1 MSEHEADNGHR
12 ASSSLCADVA
22 HHFLIQRRSGIPCVW
37 HPHFLLY
44 PHEPPFTTDPKD
56 TQFLQSL
63 VLQLVTASLRAPP
76 SPAMSS
82 SSAKSLDQ
90 EDEENLTITAK
101 LPTSPGHSPQKS
113 QEEDLRL
120 LAISTHMTELSYM
133 ISDIQT
139 RIFEIQELRHKS
151 QASGDTAGTTTI
163 IDQSLM
169 SLDERIET
177 VSNGMKSVADS
188 LEPLQQ
194 SAATPTASQAEDG
207 GENSGLLRK
216 HATLVSEWEAVQDE
230 SDVLR
235 EELKEDK
242 WLTVFRTVTDQADG
256 MMSSLEKAVNRCQ
269 EFIWQVH
276 RRFEDGPLSHSTSD
290 SSIRSDKAP
299 TFDVYTSLLESFE
312 AKKKHYMPATSKV
325 LSIIDK
331 GVRDRVTKNGE
342 TLRRH
347 AESAQRW
354 KSLKERIARTDSE
367 MESARKLLLG
377 EDTPSENGSNV
388 SGTTS
393 RTRNGNGYLNTPPN
407 GSRKGGAANTI
418 SRSIS
423 PFRKFARKIAST
435 TNTVTPLSINK
446 NNLSRTPSSEP
457 PLNSSQNS
465 SRRNR
470 TSIFGGFRSAVTPTP
485 TTPDRPNHKYSQSV
499 TPDSSPRAGKV
510 YNSKAQPTSA
520 PAKQRWNT
528 TPPKRSPSASGM
540 YSDVTASIS
549 GVFRRSLS
557 RTSMASSRPW
567 SPVAS
572 SVSTTHTTQSSA
584 RPPASSHPPLP
595 NFRPPSRTQP
605 SRART
610 PSRSQTPSRP
620 HTPSRAG
627 AYTPNLPTTPR
638 ARPKTPSHIPA
649 PSNKLHSIAP
659 PMSDDGWDDDL
670 QTASMQRAFSPAFSA
685 SGASHPARPPSRSM
699 IPLPTFHLSSVSRP
713 GSSMSNNDDGY
724 GTFKSAAARA
734 QTPEFALR
742 ARVQQLP
749 VFPGTP
755 SRPAARPSLPGSTGK
770 SLPPSSFRDGSA
782 SRTPSRAGSR
792 NGTYTPTGDLPL
804 HEYVPG
810 NPKDPLDAEVA
821 FVVNSIAHG
830 LLVERVDPPL
840 KKLPKEGEEQK
851 AQYAFSNALSRK
863 VITCRLTTLTRPG
876 KADILVTKKVMC
888 RVGGGWQDLSHYILN
903 RQAGM

>member
-1 MSEHEADNGHR
+1 MVSLSLS
-12 ASSSLCADVA
+12 AS
-22 HHFLIQRRSGIPCVW
+22 Q
-37 HPHFLLY
+37 
-44 PHEPPFTTDPKD
+44 
-56 TQFLQSL
+56 
-63 VLQLVTASLRAPP
+63 ASLRAPP

-82 SSAKSLDQ
+82 SSSSKSLNQ
-90 EDEENLTITAK
+90 EDQENLTITAK
-101 LPTSPGHSPQKS
+101 NPPSNGHGKQKS
-113 QEEDLRL
+113 QEDDLRL
-120 LAISTHMTELSYM
+120 LAISTHITELSYT

-151 QASGDTAGTTTI
+151 QASGDTAGTTAI

-177 VSNGMKSVADS
+177 VSNGMKSISDS
-188 LEPLQQ
+188 LEPMLQN
-194 SAATPTASQAEDG
+194 AATPTVSHG
-207 GENSGLLRK
+207 GDSSENSVILRK
-216 HATLVSEWEAVQDE
+216 HATLVAEWEAVQDE

-276 RRFEDGPLSHSTSD
+276 RRSEDPLSHSTL
-290 SSIRSDKAP
+290 SSASQRSDKAP
-299 TFDVYTSLLESFE
+299 TYEVYTSLIESFE

-367 MESARKLLLG
+367 MEIARKTLLG
-377 EDTPSENGSNV
+377 DDTPSESGSNV

-393 RTRNGNGYLNTPPN
+393 HTRNGYLNTPPS
-407 GSRKGGAANTI
+407 GSRKSGSAANTI

-423 PFRKFARKIAST
+423 PFRKFARKIKAT
-435 TNTVTPLSINK
+435 TTNNTVTPLSINK

-457 PLNSSQNS
+457 PPSSSQNNA
-465 SRRNR
+465 RRTR
-470 TSIFGGFRSAVTPTP
+470 TSIFGGFRSGATPTP
-485 TTPDRPNHKYSQSV
+485 TTPDRPAHKHSQSL
-499 TPDSSPRAGKV
+499 TPDSSPRGAMKV
-510 YNSKAQPTSA
+510 YSSKNQTASA
-520 PAKQRWNT
+520 GTMKQRWNSST
-528 TPPKRSPSASGM
+528 KVDDDRTSTVKGTPPKRSPSAAGAYGDLS
-540 YSDVTASIS
+540 SSIS

-567 SPVAS
+567 SPVTS
-572 SVSTTHTTQSSA
+572 SVSTTTSS
-584 RPPASSHPPLP
+584 RPPIPTSHPPLP
-595 NFRPPSRTQP
+595 TFRPPSRTQQ
-605 SRART
+605 SRAQT

-620 HTPSRAG
+620 HSPSRAG
-627 AYTPNLPTTPR
+627 AYTPSMPTTPR

-649 PSNKLHSIAP
+649 PSNKLRSIAP
-659 PMSDDGWDDDL
+659 PMSDDGWDDG
-670 QTASMQRAFSPAFSA
+670 QTDAMHRAFSPAFSA
-685 SGASHPARPPSRSM
+685 SGGSSVHPPRPPSRSM
-699 IPLPTFHLSSVSRP
+699 IPLPTFHLSSASRP
-713 GSSMSNNDDGY
+713 GSSMSNNDDPN

-755 SRPAARPSLPGSTGK
+755 SRPAGRPSLPGSTGK
-770 SLPPSSFRDGSA
+770 SLPPSSFRDGA
-782 SRTPSRAGSR
+782 SRAPSRSGSR
-792 NGTYTPTGDLPL
+792 TGNYTPTADNLSL

-810 NPKDPLDAEVA
+810 NPNDPLDAEVA
-821 FVVNSIAHG
+821 FVVNSISHG

-876 KADILVTKKVMC
+876 KADIMVTKKVMC

>member
-1 MSEHEADNGHR
+1 
-12 ASSSLCADVA
+12 
-22 HHFLIQRRSGIPCVW
+22 
-37 HPHFLLY
+37 
-44 PHEPPFTTDPKD
+44 
-56 TQFLQSL
+56 
-63 VLQLVTASLRAPP
+63 
-76 SPAMSS
+76 
-82 SSAKSLDQ
+82 
-90 EDEENLTITAK
+90 
-101 LPTSPGHSPQKS
+101 
-113 QEEDLRL
+113 
-120 LAISTHMTELSYM
+120 MTELSYT

-151 QASGDTAGTTTI
+151 QASGDSAGTTTI

-177 VSNGMKSVADS
+177 VSKGMKSINDS
-188 LEPLQQ
+188 LEPLLQ
-194 SAATPTASQAEDG
+194 SAPTPTISQSGDTS
-207 GENSGLLRK
+207 ENATILRK
-216 HATLVSEWEAVQDE
+216 HATLVAEWEAVQDE

-276 RRFEDGPLSHSTSD
+276 RRSEDPLSHSTSSD
-290 SSIRSDKAP
+290 TSQRSDKTP
-299 TFDVYTSLLESFE
+299 SFEVYTSLLESFE

-354 KSLKERIARTDSE
+354 KNLKDRIVRTDAE
-367 MESARKLLLG
+367 MEIARKLLLG
-377 EDTPSENGSNV
+377 NDTPSENGSSV

-393 RTRNGNGYLNTPPN
+393 HTRNGYLNTPPS
-407 GSRKGGAANTI
+407 GSRSSRTGSAATTI

-423 PFRKFARKIAST
+423 PFRKFARKIT
-435 TNTVTPLSINK
+435 GNTVTPLTINK
-446 NNLSRTPSSEP
+446 NSLSRTPSSEP
-457 PLNSSQNS
+457 PPASQNN
-465 SRRNR
+465 RRNR
-470 TSIFGGFRSAVTPTP
+470 TSIFAGFRSTATPTP
-485 TTPDRPNHKYSQSV
+485 TTPERPGHKYSQSV
-499 TPDSSPRAGKV
+499 TPDSSPRGTKV
-510 YNSKAQPTSA
+510 GASKTSTGPVA
-520 PAKQRWNT
+520 PPKQRWNSST
-528 TPPKRSPSASGM
+528 KVGSDDRSSTVKGTPPKRSPSAAGTYGEMPSLGG
-540 YSDVTASIS
+540 I
-549 GVFRRSLS
+549 FRRSFS

-567 SPVAS
+567 SPVTS
-572 SVSTTHTTQSSA
+572 SVSTTQSSS
-584 RPPASSHPPLP
+584 RPPLPTSHPPLP
-595 NFRPPSRTQP
+595 SFRPPSR
-605 SRART
+605 A
-610 PSRSQTPSRP
+610 QTPSRP
-620 HTPSRAG
+620 QTPSRS
-627 AYTPNLPTTPR
+627 YTPGMPTTPR

-649 PSNKLHSIAP
+649 PSNKLRSIAP
-659 PMSDDGWDDDL
+659 PQSDDGWDDEGRTT
-670 QTASMQRAFSPAFSA
+670 TAMQRAFSPALST
-685 SGASHPARPPSRSM
+685 SGGPSHPPRPPSRSM
-699 IPLPTFHLSSVSRP
+699 IPIPTLHLSSASRP
-713 GSSMSNNDDGY
+713 GSSMSNNDD

-755 SRPAARPSLPGSTGK
+755 SRPTGRPSLPGSAGK
-770 SLPPSSFRDGSA
+770 LPPSSFRDGSV
-782 SRTPSRAGSR
+782 SRTSSRSNSR
-792 NGTYTPTGDLPL
+792 NGTYTPTMDNLPL

-810 NPKDPLDAEVA
+810 NPRDPLDTEVA
-821 FVVNSIAHG
+821 FVVNSISHG

-840 KKLPKEGEEQK
+840 KKIPKEGEEVK

-876 KADILVTKKVMC
+876 KADVMVTKKVMC

>member
-1 MSEHEADNGHR
+1 
-12 ASSSLCADVA
+12 
-22 HHFLIQRRSGIPCVW
+22 
-37 HPHFLLY
+37 
-44 PHEPPFTTDPKD
+44 
-56 TQFLQSL
+56 
-63 VLQLVTASLRAPP
+63 
-76 SPAMSS
+76 
-82 SSAKSLDQ
+82 
-90 EDEENLTITAK
+90 
-101 LPTSPGHSPQKS
+101 
-113 QEEDLRL
+113 
-120 LAISTHMTELSYM
+120 MTELSYT

-151 QASGDTAGTTTI
+151 QASGDTAGTTAI

-177 VSNGMKSVADS
+177 VSKGMKSIGDS
-188 LEPLQQ
+188 LEPLLQN
-194 SAATPTASQAEDG
+194 AATPTVSHGADTS
-207 GENSGLLRK
+207 ENSVILRK
-216 HATLVSEWEAVQDE
+216 HATLVAEWEAVQDE

-276 RRFEDGPLSHSTSD
+276 RRSEDPLSHSTSSD
-290 SSIRSDKAP
+290 SSQRSDKTP
-299 TFDVYTSLLESFE
+299 TFEVYTSLIESFE

-354 KSLKERIARTDSE
+354 KSLKERIARTDLE
-367 MESARKLLLG
+367 MEIARKLLLG

-393 RTRNGNGYLNTPPN
+393 HTRNGYLNTPPS
-407 GSRKGGAANTI
+407 GSRKSGSAANTI

-423 PFRKFARKIAST
+423 PFRKFARKITGT

-457 PLNSSQNS
+457 PLSSSQNNA
-465 SRRNR
+465 RRNR
-470 TSIFGGFRSAVTPTP
+470 TSIFGGFRSGATPTP
-485 TTPDRPNHKYSQSV
+485 TTPDRPAHKHSQSL
-499 TPDSSPRAGKV
+499 TPDSSPRGTKV
-510 YNSKAQPTSA
+510 SVSKNQTATPA
-520 PAKQRWNT
+520 PVKQRWNSST
-528 TPPKRSPSASGM
+528 KVDSDDRTSTVKGTPPKRSPSAAGAYGDLS
-540 YSDVTASIS
+540 SSIS
-549 GVFRRSLS
+549 GVFRRSFS

-567 SPVAS
+567 SPVTS
-572 SVSTTHTTQSSA
+572 SVSTTQSSS
-584 RPPASSHPPLP
+584 RPPVPTSHPPLP
-595 NFRPPSRTQP
+595 TFRPPSRTQP
-605 SRART
+605 SSRAQT

-620 HTPSRAG
+620 QTPSRTG
-627 AYTPNLPTTPR
+627 AYTPGMPTTPR
-638 ARPKTPSHIPA
+638 ARAKTPSHIPA
-649 PSNKLHSIAP
+649 PTNKLRSIAP
-659 PMSDDGWDDDL
+659 PMSDDGWDDEGQ
-670 QTASMQRAFSPAFSA
+670 QTKGMMQRAFSPAFSA
-685 SGASHPARPPSRSM
+685 SGGSTVHPPRPPSRSM
-699 IPLPTFHLSSVSRP
+699 IPIPTFHLSSASRP
-713 GSSMSNNDDGY
+713 GSSMSNNNDDPH
-724 GTFKSAAARA
+724 GTFKNAAARA

-755 SRPAARPSLPGSTGK
+755 SRPAARPPLPGSTGK
-770 SLPPSSFRDGSA
+770 SLPPSSFRDGSV
-782 SRTPSRAGSR
+782 SRTQSRSGSR
-792 NGTYTPTGDLPL
+792 TGNYTPTADNLPL

-876 KADILVTKKVMC
+876 KADIMVTKKVMC